1 MYFDVIL
8 HEVVV
13 IISGTALPKRDYTFD
28 RVLVSTFQW
37 DVGFTK
43 VTTTS
48 LFDLL
53 YPIQREINKINA
65 KIQQLIR
72 MYKGPVPVFNS
83 DVDIAMKAISNGS
96 GEALYVDSSRP
107 VEGLMTVINPTPLD
121 AELSAQISERK
132 TEMYELAGIQS
143 ATFDMENMRS
153 AAAVVAL
160 DQTRDSTF
168 QAQLQSLAKFDRDVL
183 IMYVEHLAAG
193 GIGDKGLVDWES
205 ILHLIKDCN
214 IDLKPVHLNDPLSD
228 ENATDT
234 PEDDYALIAVDK
246 VTLDII
252 HGKTTYDTLPYFIDE
267 DAVIINVVTL
277 LIKFEALHVSIPDCL
292 HIFLMNAFIAK
303 VRSGEL
309 NIA

>member
-1 MYFDVIL
+1 
-8 HEVVV
+8 
-13 IISGTALPKRDYTFD
+13 
-28 RVLVSTFQW
+28 
-37 DVGFTK
+37 
-43 VTTTS
+43 
-48 LFDLL
+48 
-53 YPIQREINKINA
+53 
-65 KIQQLIR
+65 
-72 MYKGPVPVFNS
+72 
-83 DVDIAMKAISNGS
+83 MKAISNGS

-214 IDLKPVHLNDPLSD
+214 IDLKPVHLNDPLGTDDNGD
-228 ENATDT
+228 EPNA
-234 PEDDYALIAVDK
+234 PDYMQLQTARLVLAVIKGVLTYNELPYYVDK
-246 VTLDII
+246 NQLKIVAA
-252 HGKTTYDTLPYFIDE
+252 TYLVKFSALGVEIPDTLTQFFIDAFV
-267 DAVIINVVTL
+267 DAIRTGEITL
-277 LIKFEALHVSIPDCL
+277 
-292 HIFLMNAFIAK
+292 
-303 VRSGEL
+303 
-309 NIA
+309 